1 MSSIL
6 GGRSGNRGRCAQP
19 CRMAYSIID
28 YNKGT
33 GPFSKWDRKYILSP
47 KDLNTLD
54 DIHHIIDS
62 GINSL
67 KIEGRMK
74 RSEYVATVVKYY
86 RKALDLGKDSIT
98 QEDKKDILQIFNR
111 GFTKGTM
118 LEDFGK
124 GFISYERPDNRGLL
138 VGGK

>member
-6 GGRSGNRGRCAQP
+6 GGRSGNRGGRCAQP

-86 RKALDLGKDSIT
+86 RKALDLGKIALPKKIKRIYFKYLI
-98 QEDKKDILQIFNR
+98 EDLLKGQCLKIL
-111 GFTKGTM
+111 
-118 LEDFGK
+118 GK
-124 GFISYERPDNRGLL
+124 VSYPMNDLIIE
-138 VGGK
+138 VY